1 VVESETIKSVVTLA
15 TLRSRS
21 CFPSEGGEA
30 LHEVEWQKGLTA
42 VAQSQEI
49 REWFVVHV
57 VSRHEKRVAEH
68 FHTRQIDH
76 FLPLYQTPRAWRD
89 GSKGAV
95 RLPLFP
101 GYVFVR
107 IVRSIR
113 VPVLEVPGVLS
124 IVGFKREPSPL
135 SDTYVQL
142 LQVGLSLGKIQPY
155 PGLVVGD
162 RVRLKNGVM
171 TGSEGVLLR
180 KKGSFRVVIA
190 LELIMRHVAV
200 EVDIKDVELVA
211 L

>member
-1 VVESETIKSVVTLA
+1 MLPYGLGVVSQVRAAKPCTKSN
-15 TLRSRS
+15 SR
-21 CFPSEGGEA
+21 
-30 LHEVEWQKGLTA
+30 GLTT
-42 VAQSQEI
+42 VSQSQEI

-68 FHTRQIDH
+68 FHARQIDH

-135 SDTYVQL
+135 SDTYVQS

-155 PGLVVGD
+155 PSLIVGD
-162 RVRLKNGVM
+162 RVRIKNGVM

-180 KKGSFRVVIA
+180 NKGAFRVVIA
-190 LELIMRHVAV
+190 LALIMKHVVV
-200 EVDIKDVELVA
+200 EVDINDVELVA
-211 L
+211 LG

>member
-1 VVESETIKSVVTLA
+1 
-15 TLRSRS
+15 
-21 CFPSEGGEA
+21 
-30 LHEVEWQKGLTA
+30 
-42 VAQSQEI
+42 VAHSQEI

-76 FLPLYQTPRAWRD
+76 FLPLYQTPRAWSD

-101 GYVFVR
+101 GYVFVH

-113 VPVLEVPGVLS
+113 IPVLEVPGVLS

-135 SDTYVQL
+135 SDTYVQS

-162 RVRLKNGVM
+162 RVRLKSGVM

-180 KKGSFRVVIA
+180 KKGGFRVVIA

-211 L
+211 LG